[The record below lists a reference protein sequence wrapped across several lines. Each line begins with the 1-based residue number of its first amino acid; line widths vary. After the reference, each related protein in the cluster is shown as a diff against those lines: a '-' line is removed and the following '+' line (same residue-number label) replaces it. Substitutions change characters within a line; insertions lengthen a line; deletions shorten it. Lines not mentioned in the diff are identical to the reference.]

1 MNWHYAKSM
10 NALTKI
16 SKSDIDFTQCGH
28 WLHELPYRAVI
39 AVAVQSNHGT
49 VLYQVA
55 GTSDTPRSAAKA
67 LKIALD
73 KHGGSCFYCKTTSA
87 SDVTVEMTLDH
98 IEPRAL
104 GGNSEIT
111 NLVVACKPC
120 NAKKGHIL
128 IDAFNPHATELWLRE
143 LATQIEQRFDR
154 LKSNPKPSQ
163 PRPSPDA
170 TTGL

>member
-1 MNWHYAKSM
+1 M

-39 AVAVQSNHGT
+39 AVTVQSNHGT
-49 VLYQVA
+49 ILYQVA

-73 KHGGSCFYCKTTSA
+73 KHGGSCFYCRVTNA

-98 IEPRAL
+98 IEPQAL
-104 GGNSEIT
+104 GGNSDIT

-120 NAKKGHIL
+120 NAKKGHTL
-128 IDAFNPHATELWLRE
+128 IDAFNPQATEVWLNE
-143 LATQIEQRFDR
+143 LKRQVQDR
-154 LKSNPKPSQ
+154 L
-163 PRPSPDA
+163 
-170 TTGL
+170 TGLKQAI

>member
-1 MNWHYAKSM
+1 M
-10 NALTKI
+10 NALSKI
-16 SKSDIDFTQCGH
+16 SKSDIDITQCGH

-55 GTSDTPRSAAKA
+55 GTSDAPRSAAKA
-67 LKIALD
+67 LKIALET
-73 KHGGSCFYCKTTSA
+73 HGGSCFYCKATSA
-87 SDVTVEMTLDH
+87 SCVSVEMTLDH
-98 IEPRAL
+98 IEPQSL

-128 IDAFNPHATELWLRE
+128 IDAFNPKASEVWLNELQR
-143 LATQIEQRFDR
+143 QIQDR
-154 LKSNPKPSQ
+154 LARLKQ
-163 PRPSPDA
+163 A
-170 TTGL
+170 V